1 MSDST
6 VETKTITFMRGGSS
20 ALSGAADD
28 EIQLAAR
35 FARLS
40 GSVKAACAL
49 RFPAQ
54 AAQGGEPALQL
65 ASVAE
70 FLDLM
75 AALDQRYGPDATLPM
90 SDAGEAVDESLRC
103 LAELEGWLS
112 RLDLAAERPALFAV
126 QLGVAWWAMRHR
138 LEFATVAPVVN
149 ALAEQANTA
158 SSRQETA
165 AVFAMMQ
172 GLVGHLAPA
181 LGPDLERSNP
191 ERPWRLLNLNLAITA
206 IRSGDDAMIRYA
218 FDTLNANLPDERAG
232 FYEEAHALA
241 CQPGFPPETRS
252 LIEAEYARWTRTH

>member
-6 VETKTITFMRGGSS
+6 VETKTITFIRGGSS
-20 ALSGAADD
+20 ALSGAAGD
-28 EIQLAAR
+28 ELQLAAR
-35 FARLS
+35 FAHFS
-40 GSVKAACAL
+40 ETVKAACSA
-49 RFPAQ
+49 RFPSQ
-54 AAQGGEPALQL
+54 SAQGGEPGVQL

-75 AALDQRYGPDATLPM
+75 TALDQRYGPDAVLPM
-90 SDAGEAVDESLRC
+90 SDAGEAVDESLRA
-103 LAELEGWLS
+103 LAELEAWLS
-112 RLDLAAERPALFAV
+112 RLDLAAERPVLFAV

-138 LEFATVAPVVN
+138 LEFATVAPVAN
-149 ALAEQANTA
+149 ALAEQANAA

-172 GLVGHLAPA
+172 GLVEHLAPA
-181 LGPDLERSNP
+181 LRPDLERSNP

-206 IRSGDDAMIRYA
+206 IRTGDDAMIRYA
-218 FDTLNANLPDERAG
+218 FDTLNTNLPDERTG
-232 FYEEAHALA
+232 FYEEAHTLA